1 MSRAFAAAFDLIK
14 MNHLNATYGAALFDA
29 LLMKALD
36 DGVLRKNIQDYMHMS
51 LGELTDLP
59 PDEKEYAF
67 TLLQQHLAAQ
77 PKATEDPEGE
87 TPAPEDAVPEPV
99 AKAFY
104 SVMNDYFGLL

>member
-1 MSRAFAAAFDLIK
+1 MSRAFDAAFDLIK
-14 MNHLNATYGAALFDA
+14 MNHFNATYGPALFDA
-29 LLMKALD
+29 LLMKAVN

-51 LGELTDLP
+51 LGELADLP

-77 PKATEDPEGE
+77 PKATENPEGS
-87 TPAPEDAVPEPV
+87 TPAPEEAVPEPV

-104 SVMNDYFGLL
+104 ALMDAHFYTL